1 MDTIQTTYF
10 DDQKPGT
17 SGLRK
22 KTKVF
27 TKKNYLENYVQ
38 CLFNSIPELIGGT
51 LVLGGDGRY
60 FNKEAIQKIVGMA
73 SANGVSKVI
82 LGCDGLLSTP
92 AVSCIIRK
100 YKADAGIIL
109 SASHNPGGIEGDFGI
124 KLNGSNGGPVSEQ
137 ITNKIYE
144 QTKLIKNYKIV
155 QDVHINLNILGLFD
169 FMGMTIEIIDSVND
183 YANLMNSI
191 FDFNAIKALFSTEF
205 TFCFDAM
212 NAVTGPYANEI
223 FINRLGAPATSIINS
238 TPKEDFGGLHPDPNH
253 RNAGEIFSMMF
264 DGDNVD
270 FAACSDGDGDRSI
283 VLGKKTFVSPSDSLA
298 LLTANATLIK
308 KYKDGILGVAR
319 SVPTSKAVD
328 LVAKKLNIK
337 CYETP
342 TGWKFFGNLID
353 NQLITFCGEESAGA
367 GSNHIREKDGIWAVL
382 MWLNIIA
389 VTKLNIPQLINKH
402 WKEFGRHYYSRHDYE
417 EIEESKAIYIF
428 RAIEEKL
435 STLRGFV
442 FGDET
447 VSSAEIFTYKDPV
460 DKSISE
466 NQGIVIELEGSSRI
480 VIRLSGTGTAGATL
494 RIYFEKYVTPEENL
508 YQDTQMVL
516 SNLINIANEIT
527 QIKDLLGKD
536 FRKVIS

>member
-82 LGCDGLLSTP
+82 LGSDGLLSTP

-100 YKADAGIIL
+100 YKADAGIVL

-144 QTKLIKNYKIV
+144 QTKLIRNYKIV

-191 FDFNAIKALFSTEF
+191 FDFNAIKTLFSTEF

-238 TPKEDFGGLHPDPNH
+238 TPKEDFGGLHPDPNR
-253 RNAGEIFSMMF
+253 RNAREIFSMMF

-353 NQLITFCGEESAGA
+353 NKLITFCGEESAGA

-480 VIRLSGTGTAGATL
+480 VIRLSGTGTSGATL

-527 QIKDLLGKD
+527 QIKDVLGKD

>member
-1 MDTIQTTYF
+1 MDTIQTTHF

-191 FDFNAIKALFSTEF
+191 FDFNAIKSLFSTEF
-205 TFCFDAM
+205 TFCFDGM

-223 FINRLGAPATSIINS
+223 FVNRLGAPATSIINS

-253 RNAGEIFSMMF
+253 RNAREIFSMMF

-527 QIKDLLGKD
+527 QIKDVLGKD

>member
-100 YKADAGIIL
+100 YKADAGIVL

-191 FDFNAIKALFSTEF
+191 FDFNAIKALFSKEF
-205 TFCFDAM
+205 SFCFDAM

-223 FINRLGAPATSIINS
+223 FVNRLGAPATSIINS

-435 STLRGFV
+435 STLKGFV

-516 SNLINIANEIT
+516 SNLIKIANEIT
-527 QIKDLLGKD
+527 QIKDVLGKD

>member
-1 MDTIQTTYF
+1 VDTIQTTYF

-253 RNAGEIFSMMF
+253 RNAREIFSMMF

-435 STLRGFV
+435 STLRGFA

-516 SNLINIANEIT
+516 SNLIKIANEIT
-527 QIKDLLGKD
+527 QIKDVLGKD

>member
-100 YKADAGIIL
+100 YKADAGIVL

-124 KLNGSNGGPVSEQ
+124 KLNGPNGGPVSEQ

-191 FDFNAIKALFSTEF
+191 FDFNAIKTLFSTEF

-253 RNAGEIFSMMF
+253 RNAREIFSMMF

-435 STLRGFV
+435 STLRGFA
-442 FGDET
+442 FGNET

-527 QIKDLLGKD
+527 QIKDVLGKD

>member
-100 YKADAGIIL
+100 YKADAGIVL

-191 FDFNAIKALFSTEF
+191 FDFNAIKTLFSKEF

-253 RNAGEIFSMMF
+253 RNAREIFSMMF

-508 YQDTQMVL
+508 YQDTQKVL

-527 QIKDLLGKD
+527 QIKDVLGKD

>member
-1 MDTIQTTYF
+1 MMQTTYF

-100 YKADAGIIL
+100 YKADAGIVL

-155 QDVHINLNILGLFD
+155 QDVQINLNILGLFD

-191 FDFNAIKALFSTEF
+191 FDFNAIKALFSKEF

-253 RNAGEIFSMMF
+253 RNAREIFSMMF

-428 RAIEEKL
+428 RVIEEKL

-527 QIKDLLGKD
+527 QIKDVLGKD

>member
-1 MDTIQTTYF
+1 VDTIQTTYF

-100 YKADAGIIL
+100 YKADAGIVL

-191 FDFNAIKALFSTEF
+191 FDFNAIKALFSKEF

-253 RNAGEIFSMMF
+253 RNAREIFSMMF

-527 QIKDLLGKD
+527 QIKDVLGKD
-536 FRKVIS
+536 FHTVIS

>member
-1 MDTIQTTYF
+1 VDTIQTTYF

-100 YKADAGIIL
+100 YKADAGIVL

-191 FDFNAIKALFSTEF
+191 FDFNAIKTLFSKEF

-253 RNAGEIFSMMF
+253 RNAREIFSMMF

-527 QIKDLLGKD
+527 QIKDVLGKD

>member
-100 YKADAGIIL
+100 YKADAGIVL

-494 RIYFEKYVTPEENL
+494 RIYFEKYVNPEENL

>member
-1 MDTIQTTYF
+1 VDTIQTTYF

-100 YKADAGIIL
+100 YKADAGIVL

-124 KLNGSNGGPVSEQ
+124 KLNGPNGGPVSEQ

-191 FDFNAIKALFSTEF
+191 FDFNAIKALFSKEF

-253 RNAGEIFSMMF
+253 RNAREIFSMMF

-270 FAACSDGDGDRSI
+270 FAACADGDGDRSI

-527 QIKDLLGKD
+527 QIKDVLGKD

>member
-1 MDTIQTTYF
+1 VDTIQTTYF

-191 FDFNAIKALFSTEF
+191 FDFNAIKALFSKEF

-253 RNAGEIFSMMF
+253 RNAREIFSMMF

-527 QIKDLLGKD
+527 QIKDVLGKD

>member
-191 FDFNAIKALFSTEF
+191 FDFNAIKALFSKEF

-223 FINRLGAPATSIINS
+223 FVNRLGAPATSIINS

-253 RNAGEIFSMMF
+253 RNAREIFSMMF

-527 QIKDLLGKD
+527 QIKDVLGKD

>member
-1 MDTIQTTYF
+1 MMQTTYF

-100 YKADAGIIL
+100 YKADAGIVL

-191 FDFNAIKALFSTEF
+191 FDFNAIKALFSKEF

-253 RNAGEIFSMMF
+253 RNAREIFSMMF

-527 QIKDLLGKD
+527 QIKDVLGKD

>member
-191 FDFNAIKALFSTEF
+191 FDFNAIKSLFSTEF
-205 TFCFDAM
+205 TFCFDGM

-223 FINRLGAPATSIINS
+223 FVNRLGAPATSIINS

-253 RNAGEIFSMMF
+253 RNAREIFSMMF

-308 KYKDGILGVAR
+308 KYNDGILGVAR

-367 GSNHIREKDGIWAVL
+367 GSSHIREKDGIWAVL

-435 STLRGFV
+435 STLRGFA

-447 VSSAEIFTYKDPV
+447 ISSAEIFTYKDPV

-516 SNLINIANEIT
+516 SNLIKIANEIT
-527 QIKDLLGKD
+527 QIKDVLGKD

>member
-1 MDTIQTTYF
+1 VDTIQTTYF

-100 YKADAGIIL
+100 YKADAGIVL

-155 QDVHINLNILGLFD
+155 QDVQINLNILGLFD

-191 FDFNAIKALFSTEF
+191 FDFNAIKALFSKEF

-253 RNAGEIFSMMF
+253 RNAREIFSMMF

-527 QIKDLLGKD
+527 QIKDVLGKD
-536 FRKVIS
+536 FHTVIS

>member
-1 MDTIQTTYF
+1 MDMIQTTYF

-191 FDFNAIKALFSTEF
+191 FDFNAIKALFSKEF
-205 TFCFDAM
+205 SFCFDAM

-253 RNAGEIFSMMF
+253 RNAREIFSMMF

-367 GSNHIREKDGIWAVL
+367 GSSHIREKDGIWAVL

-435 STLRGFV
+435 STLRGFA

-447 VSSAEIFTYKDPV
+447 ISSAEIFTYKDPV

-516 SNLINIANEIT
+516 SNLIKIANEIT
-527 QIKDLLGKD
+527 QIKDVLGKD

>member
-100 YKADAGIIL
+100 YKADAGIVL

-191 FDFNAIKALFSTEF
+191 FDFNAIKALFSKEF
-205 TFCFDAM
+205 SFCFDAM

-253 RNAGEIFSMMF
+253 RNAREIFSMMF

-527 QIKDLLGKD
+527 QIKDVLGKD

>member
-1 MDTIQTTYF
+1 MFTIQTTHF

-191 FDFNAIKALFSTEF
+191 FDFNAIKALFSKEF
-205 TFCFDAM
+205 SFCFDAM

-238 TPKEDFGGLHPDPNH
+238 TPKEDFGGLHPDPNR
-253 RNAGEIFSMMF
+253 RNAREIFSMMF

-367 GSNHIREKDGIWAVL
+367 GSSHIREKDGIWAVL

-435 STLRGFV
+435 STLRGFA

-447 VSSAEIFTYKDPV
+447 ISSAEIFTYKDPV

-516 SNLINIANEIT
+516 SNLIKIANEIT
-527 QIKDLLGKD
+527 QIKDVLGKD

>member
-100 YKADAGIIL
+100 YKADAGIVL

-253 RNAGEIFSMMF
+253 RNAREIFSMMF

-435 STLRGFV
+435 STLRGFA

-447 VSSAEIFTYKDPV
+447 ISSAEIFTYKDPV

-516 SNLINIANEIT
+516 CNLINIANEIT
-527 QIKDLLGKD
+527 QIKDVLGKD

>member
-1 MDTIQTTYF
+1 MDTIQTTHF

-100 YKADAGIIL
+100 YKADAGIVL

-191 FDFNAIKALFSTEF
+191 FDFNAIKALFSKEF

-253 RNAGEIFSMMF
+253 RNAREIFSMMF

-353 NQLITFCGEESAGA
+353 NKLITFCGEESAGA

-527 QIKDLLGKD
+527 QIKDVLGKD

>member
-100 YKADAGIIL
+100 YKADAGIVL

-191 FDFNAIKALFSTEF
+191 FDFNAIKALFSKEF

-253 RNAGEIFSMMF
+253 RNAREIFSMMF

-435 STLRGFV
+435 SMLKGFV

-527 QIKDLLGKD
+527 QIKDVLGKD

>member
-1 MDTIQTTYF
+1 VDTIQTTHF

-100 YKADAGIIL
+100 YKADAGIVL

-124 KLNGSNGGPVSEQ
+124 KLNGPNGGPVSEQ

-191 FDFNAIKALFSTEF
+191 FDFNAIKALFSKEF
-205 TFCFDAM
+205 SFCFDAM

-253 RNAGEIFSMMF
+253 RNAREIFSMMF

-353 NQLITFCGEESAGA
+353 NKLITFCGEESAGA

-527 QIKDLLGKD
+527 QIKDVLGKD

>member
-1 MDTIQTTYF
+1 MDTIQTTHF

-100 YKADAGIIL
+100 YKADAGIVL

-191 FDFNAIKALFSTEF
+191 FDFNAIKALFSKEF
-205 TFCFDAM
+205 SFCFDAM

-253 RNAGEIFSMMF
+253 RNAREIFSMMF

-527 QIKDLLGKD
+527 QIKDVLGKD

>member
-1 MDTIQTTYF
+1 
-10 DDQKPGT
+10 
-17 SGLRK
+17 
-22 KTKVF
+22 
-27 TKKNYLENYVQ
+27 
-38 CLFNSIPELIGGT
+38 
-51 LVLGGDGRY
+51 
-60 FNKEAIQKIVGMA
+60 
-73 SANGVSKVI
+73 
-82 LGCDGLLSTP
+82 
-92 AVSCIIRK
+92 
-100 YKADAGIIL
+100 
-109 SASHNPGGIEGDFGI
+109 
-124 KLNGSNGGPVSEQ
+124 
-137 ITNKIYE
+137 
-144 QTKLIKNYKIV
+144 
-155 QDVHINLNILGLFD
+155 
-169 FMGMTIEIIDSVND
+169 MGMTIEIIDSVND

-191 FDFNAIKALFSTEF
+191 FDFNAIKSLFSTEF
-205 TFCFDAM
+205 TFCFDGM

-223 FINRLGAPATSIINS
+223 FVNRLGAPATSIINS

-253 RNAGEIFSMMF
+253 RNAREIFSMMF

-527 QIKDLLGKD
+527 QIKDVLGKD

>member
-1 MDTIQTTYF
+1 MDTIQTTHF

-100 YKADAGIIL
+100 YKADAGIVL

-124 KLNGSNGGPVSEQ
+124 KLNGPNGGPVSEQ

-191 FDFNAIKALFSTEF
+191 FDFNAIKALFSKEF

-253 RNAGEIFSMMF
+253 RNAREIFSMMF

-389 VTKLNIPQLINKH
+389 ITKLNIPQLINKH

-527 QIKDLLGKD
+527 QIKDVLGKD

>member
-1 MDTIQTTYF
+1 VDMIQTTYF

-100 YKADAGIIL
+100 YKADAGIVL

-124 KLNGSNGGPVSEQ
+124 KLNGPNGGPVSEQ

-253 RNAGEIFSMMF
+253 RNAREIFSMMF

-435 STLRGFV
+435 STLRGFA

-447 VSSAEIFTYKDPV
+447 ISSAEIFTYKDPV

-527 QIKDLLGKD
+527 QIKDVLGKD

>member
-1 MDTIQTTYF
+1 MDTIQTTHF

-100 YKADAGIIL
+100 YKADAGIVL

-124 KLNGSNGGPVSEQ
+124 KLNGPNGGPVSEQ

-191 FDFNAIKALFSTEF
+191 FDFNAIKALFSKEF

-253 RNAGEIFSMMF
+253 RNAREIFSMMF

-527 QIKDLLGKD
+527 QIKDVLGKD

>member
-1 MDTIQTTYF
+1 MDTIQTTHF

-100 YKADAGIIL
+100 YKADAGIVL

-191 FDFNAIKALFSTEF
+191 FDFNAIKALFSKEF

-253 RNAGEIFSMMF
+253 RNAREIFSMMF

-527 QIKDLLGKD
+527 QIKDVLGKD
-536 FRKVIS
+536 FRKIIS

>member
-1 MDTIQTTYF
+1 VDTIQTTYF

-100 YKADAGIIL
+100 YKADAGIVL

-124 KLNGSNGGPVSEQ
+124 KLNGPNGGPVSEQ

-191 FDFNAIKALFSTEF
+191 FDFNAIKALFSKEF
-205 TFCFDAM
+205 SFCFDAM

-253 RNAGEIFSMMF
+253 RNAREIFSMMF

-527 QIKDLLGKD
+527 QIKDVLGKD

>member
-100 YKADAGIIL
+100 YKADAGIVL

-191 FDFNAIKALFSTEF
+191 FDFNAIKSLFSTEF

-253 RNAGEIFSMMF
+253 RNAREIFSMMF

-527 QIKDLLGKD
+527 QIKDVLGKD

>member
-1 MDTIQTTYF
+1 MDTIQTTHF

-100 YKADAGIIL
+100 YKADAGIVL

-191 FDFNAIKALFSTEF
+191 FDFNAIKALFSKEF
-205 TFCFDAM
+205 SFCFDAM

-223 FINRLGAPATSIINS
+223 FVNRLGAPATSIINS

-253 RNAGEIFSMMF
+253 RNAREIFSMMF

-527 QIKDLLGKD
+527 QIKDVLGKD

>member
-100 YKADAGIIL
+100 YKADAGIVL

-191 FDFNAIKALFSTEF
+191 FDFNAIKALFSKEF

-253 RNAGEIFSMMF
+253 RNAREIFSMMF

-435 STLRGFV
+435 STLRGFA

-527 QIKDLLGKD
+527 QIKDVLGKD

>member
-1 MDTIQTTYF
+1 VDTIQTTHF

-100 YKADAGIIL
+100 YKADAGIVL

-191 FDFNAIKALFSTEF
+191 FDFNAIKALFSKEF
-205 TFCFDAM
+205 SFCFDAM

-253 RNAGEIFSMMF
+253 RNAREIFSMMF

-527 QIKDLLGKD
+527 QIKDVLGKD

>member
-100 YKADAGIIL
+100 YKADAGIVL
-109 SASHNPGGIEGDFGI
+109 SASHNPGGIEGDFGV

-253 RNAGEIFSMMF
+253 RNAREIFSMMF

-435 STLRGFV
+435 STLRGFA

-447 VSSAEIFTYKDPV
+447 ISSAEIFTYKDPV

-527 QIKDLLGKD
+527 QIKDVLGKD

>member
-1 MDTIQTTYF
+1 MMQTTYF

-191 FDFNAIKALFSTEF
+191 FDFNAIKALFSKEF

-253 RNAGEIFSMMF
+253 RNAREIFSMMF

-527 QIKDLLGKD
+527 QIKDVLGKD

>member
-1 MDTIQTTYF
+1 VDTIQTTHF

-100 YKADAGIIL
+100 YKADAGIVL

-124 KLNGSNGGPVSEQ
+124 KLNGPNGGPVSEQ

-191 FDFNAIKALFSTEF
+191 FDFNAIKALFSKEF

-253 RNAGEIFSMMF
+253 RNAREIFSMMF

-527 QIKDLLGKD
+527 QIKDVLGKD

>member
-100 YKADAGIIL
+100 YKADAGIVL

-155 QDVHINLNILGLFD
+155 QDVQINLNILGLFD

-253 RNAGEIFSMMF
+253 RNAREIFSMMF

-527 QIKDLLGKD
+527 QIKDVLGKD

>member
-1 MDTIQTTYF
+1 M
-10 DDQKPGT
+10 
-17 SGLRK
+17 
-22 KTKVF
+22 
-27 TKKNYLENYVQ
+27 
-38 CLFNSIPELIGGT
+38 IGGT

-73 SANGVSKVI
+73 AANGVSKVI
-82 LGCDGLLSTP
+82 LGREWSSIHPGRIL
-92 AVSCIIRK
+92 CIIRQ
-100 YKADAGIIL
+100 YQADAGIIL
-109 SASHNPGGIEGDFGI
+109 SASHNPGGIDGDFGI
-124 KLNGSNGGPVSEQ
+124 KLNGPNGGPVSEQ

-144 QTKLIKNYKIV
+144 QTKLIRNYKIV
-155 QDVHINLNILGLFD
+155 QDVHINMNTLGSFD

-191 FDFNAIKALFSTEF
+191 FDFDAIKRLFSTEF

-238 TPKEDFGGLHPDPNH
+238 TPKEDFGGLHPDPNY
-253 RNAGEIFSMMF
+253 RNAREIFSMMF
-264 DGDNVD
+264 EGDNVD

-298 LLTANATLIK
+298 LLTANARLIK

-319 SVPTSKAVD
+319 SLPTSKAVD

-367 GSNHIREKDGIWAVL
+367 GSSHIREKDGIWAVL

-389 VTKLNIPQLINKH
+389 VTKQNVPQLINKH

-417 EIEESKAIYIF
+417 GDREVKSDVYFSYYRRETINAK
-428 RAIEEKL
+428 
-435 STLRGFV
+435 GFC
-442 FGDET
+442 F
-447 VSSAEIFTYKDPV
+447 
-460 DKSISE
+460 
-466 NQGIVIELEGSSRI
+466 
-480 VIRLSGTGTAGATL
+480 
-494 RIYFEKYVTPEENL
+494 
-508 YQDTQMVL
+508 
-516 SNLINIANEIT
+516 
-527 QIKDLLGKD
+527 
-536 FRKVIS
+536 